1 MSASDNDNQA
11 DRTDRLLTDFFRG
24 ELPRAWPKP
33 PWRGQATAPL
43 APHGMRG
50 KWALVA
56 ALVLATVGLS
66 LVGEVPSSWPGS
78 RDPLTKGKLE
88 ASRPSRST
96 KPAPLPG
103 FRVPDAA
110 KASEAAKP

>member
-1 MSASDNDNQA
+1 
-11 DRTDRLLTDFFRG
+11 
-24 ELPRAWPKP
+24 
-33 PWRGQATAPL
+33 
-43 APHGMRG
+43 MRG

-56 ALVLATVGLS
+56 ALLLATLGLS

-78 RDPLTKGKLE
+78 RDSIGKGKLE

-96 KPAPLPG
+96 KLAPLPG

-110 KASEAAKP
+110 KKNETAKP